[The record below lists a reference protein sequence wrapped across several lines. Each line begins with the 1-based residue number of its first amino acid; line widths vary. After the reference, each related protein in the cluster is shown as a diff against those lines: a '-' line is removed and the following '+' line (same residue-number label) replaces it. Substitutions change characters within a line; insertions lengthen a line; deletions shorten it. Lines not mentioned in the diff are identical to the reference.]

1 MKLPYIEETSQS
13 RIVTETFYGYNN
25 HLKIAINE
33 FADMEN
39 LSCRDYPMIGT
50 RPKRGTAA
58 ALTAPQGMTSK
69 DALLYVDAGKVFYNG
84 AEVTGLTLT
93 PTGEKQIVSMGAY
106 AVFFPDKKYLNTA
119 DLSDFGGLDAAWTAE
134 ADTKIKYQLCK
145 ADGTEQTPKFVQV
158 SEPES
163 AANGDLWIDT
173 SETPH
178 TLKQFAGDSRS
189 WLSVVTVYVK
199 ISATGIGAKFKE
211 GDGVEIAGASYPQQG
226 PLKDQIEDLCGTKL
240 LKGCGADYLIVIGLL
255 DQVYEQT
262 GGVSVKREAPDMDY
276 VCECGNRLW
285 GCRYGLVD
293 GKVVNEL
300 YASKLGDFK
309 NWRCYNG
316 NSTASWA
323 ASCGT
328 DGQFTGTV
336 NYLGNPIFFKETC
349 LHKISISAYGAH
361 QVQSIDGN
369 GVQKGSWRSL
379 AIAGETLYYKGRTG
393 VYAYDGSLPRSV
405 SDKLGDV
412 RYSGA
417 VGGSF
422 GGLYYVAMQSSGGWS
437 LFSYDPSRGIWC
449 REDALHPV
457 CFAAHGDDLYY
468 LDADKKVLGTILGT
482 EGTPEGDLHWM
493 AESGVQ
499 HYEQPNHKYV
509 TRYQFRLRLPP
520 GSTLRLY
527 LQYDSDGEWHYGGEV
542 TGSGIGSFVLP
553 VKPRRCDHLR
563 FRLAG
568 VGSFKLFSIAR
579 VLEQGSDR

>member
-1 MKLPYIEETSQS
+1 MRLPQIQETTQS
-13 RIVTETFYGYNN
+13 RVVTDTFYGYNN

-50 RPKRGTAA
+50 RARRSTVMQ
-58 ALTAPQGMTSK
+58 LQNPQGMIAK
-69 DALLYVDAGKVFYNG
+69 DALLYVDDGRVFYNG
-84 AEVTGLTLT
+84 AEVTGLVLSKV
-93 PTGEKQIVSMGAY
+93 GVKQIVSMGAY

-119 DLSDFGGLDAAWTAE
+119 DITDHGGLDAAWAAE
-134 ADTKIKYQLCK
+134 STTKIKYQLCK

-189 WLSVVTVYVK
+189 WMPILTVYVK
-199 ISATGIGAKFKE
+199 LSATGIGANFKE
-211 GDGVEIAGASYPQQG
+211 GDGVEIAGADYPIDG
-226 PLKDQIEDLCGTKL
+226 PLRDQIRDLDGTKL
-240 LKGCGADYLIVIGLL
+240 IQKCGDDYIIVIGLL

-285 GCRYGLVD
+285 GCKYGLVD

-328 DGQFTGTV
+328 DGQFTGAV
-336 NYLGNPIFFKETC
+336 GYLGNPIFFKEDC

-361 QVQSIDGN
+361 QVTSVTGN
-369 GVQKGSWRSL
+369 GVQKGAWRSL
-379 AIAGETLYYKGRTG
+379 AICGEVLYYKGRSG
-393 VYAYDGSLPRSV
+393 IYAYDGSLPKRV

-412 RYSGA
+412 RYGEA
-417 VGGSF
+417 VGGSY
-422 GGLYYVAMQSSGGWS
+422 GGLYYVALLGKAWV
-437 LFSYDPSRGIWC
+437 LFVYDPAKGIWC
-449 REDALHPV
+449 REDNVQPV

-468 LDADKKVLGTILGT
+468 LDAQAKTLRTIYGS
-482 EGTPEGDLHWM
+482 EGTQEAPVHWM
-493 AESGVQ
+493 AESGIQ

-509 TRYQFRLRLPP
+509 TRYQLRLQLPP
-520 GSTLRLY
+520 GSSMQLY
-527 LQYDSDGEWHYGGEV
+527 MQYDSDGEWHYSGEV
-542 TGSGIGSFVLP
+542 TGSGTGSFVLP
-553 VKPRRCDHLR
+553 IRPRRCDHLR
-563 FRLAG
+563 FRFAG
-568 VGSFKLFSIAR
+568 VGDFRLFSLAR
-579 VLEQGSDR
+579 MLEQGSER